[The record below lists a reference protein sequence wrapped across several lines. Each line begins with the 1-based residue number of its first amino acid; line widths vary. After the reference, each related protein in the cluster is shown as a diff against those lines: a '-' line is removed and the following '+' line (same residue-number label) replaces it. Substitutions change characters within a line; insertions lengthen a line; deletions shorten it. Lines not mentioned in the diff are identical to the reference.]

1 MSGDGGVVECI
12 GKIQKETPQTAAAW
26 LSQADDAGSGVGSPV
41 DLEGEGQRDLTLNG
55 WPVSQLDDW
64 CGTFLDDGDVL
75 DFDVD
80 VGSRG

>member
-26 LSQADDAGSGVGSPV
+26 LSQADDAGSGVRSPV

-55 WPVSQLDDW
+55 WPGSSTTGVEHSSMM
-64 CGTFLDDGDVL
+64 GTFWTLT
-75 DFDVD
+75 
-80 VGSRG
+80 